1 MPAAEAIAKLM
12 PGGEALAS
20 IHQGINAYNA
30 GRTETENKAWRNS
43 MLYLGPFALAC
54 LAAIYFLQRLASS
67 DVFAEKG
74 FWALAGAMA
83 FVGYSLWRKAWEPVR
98 KFQQDTKARLV
109 PIICGFVEGLR
120 YSHGRAPSFM
130 PFLPAAAL
138 VQHSR
143 IAHDDLITGRFDS
156 MDFELG
162 EVVFWIKAGKN
173 SEKKTF
179 EGAIFH
185 TEAISGF
192 PGVLIASKRETWGDW
207 FNIGTRSTDALTE
220 VPCANKRI
228 AETYEFHSNQPE
240 AAEGLVN
247 GPMTAVILWLGE
259 NWPDGIARIALTDR
273 NIFILVPSKTNHF
286 ELPEIHVRL
295 DYEWHIAPM
304 TGQLWK
310 LVSTGKLIRDI
321 LG

>member
-1 MPAAEAIAKLM
+1 MPTAEAIAKLM

-20 IHQGINAYNA
+20 IHQGINAYND
-30 GRTETENKAWRNS
+30 GRRETENKAWRNS

-54 LAAIYFLQRLASS
+54 LAAIYYLQRLASS
-67 DVFAEKG
+67 EVFAEKG

-83 FVGYSLWRKAWEPVR
+83 FVGYSLWKKAWEPVR
-98 KFQQDTKARLV
+98 QFQQNTKSRLIPV
-109 PIICGFVEGLR
+109 ICGFVENLR

-130 PFLPAAAL
+130 ASLPASAL

-143 IAHDDLITGRFDS
+143 IAHDDLITGRLET
-156 MDFELG
+156 MDFETWRSGILDQG
-162 EVVFWIKAGKN
+162 GQEFR
-173 SEKKTF
+173 EETF

-192 PGVLIASKRETWGDW
+192 PGVLIASKRASWGDW
-207 FNIGTRSTDALTE
+207 FNIGSRSTGTLTE
-220 VPCANKRI
+220 VSCANKRI
-228 AETYEFHSNQPE
+228 AETYEFHSDRPE
-240 AAEGLVN
+240 AAAELVN
-247 GPMTAVILWLGE
+247 GPMTAIILWLGE
-259 NWPDGIARIALTDR
+259 NWPDGIARIALNDR

-304 TGQLWK
+304 SGQLWK
-310 LVSTGKLIRDI
+310 LVSTAN
-321 LG
+321 